1 MDYKD
6 SWAPKNWYFWTVV
19 LKKTLESPLDSQE
32 IQPVHPKGNQS
43 WIFIGR
49 TDAEAET
56 PILWP
61 LDAKSWLTGKDPDAG
76 QDWRQEKG
84 MTEDEMVGWHHQL
97 DEHEFI
103 IIILQL
109 SLAPASPFSSLNKWL
124 PEYFWKFAHASLLLK
139 NAELSPL
146 SIESSLY
153 FLYFGQELVKW
164 SWCVL
169 FKGLSP
175 TICPNTTSELGKWA
189 YFVLLCYAPLSL
201 PCSSIPYSFLVY
213 LPG

>member
-1 MDYKD
+1 ML
-6 SWAPKNWYFWTVV
+6 WTVV
-19 LKKTLESPLDSQE
+19 LEKTLESPLDCKE

-49 TDAEAET
+49 TDAEAKT

-76 QDWRQEKG
+76 KNWRQEKG

-103 IIILQL
+103 IIKLQL
-109 SLAPASPFSSLNKWL
+109 SLAPASPFSSLNKLL

-189 YFVLLCYAPLSL
+189 YFVVLCYAPLSL

>member
-1 MDYKD
+1 MWQLVYEE
-6 SWAPKNWYFWTVV
+6 SWVPKNWYFWTVV
-19 LKKTLESPLDSQE
+19 LEKTLESPLDSQE
-32 IQPVHPKGNQS
+32 IQPIHPKGNQS
-43 WIFIGR
+43 WILIGR

-61 LDAKSWLTGKDPDAG
+61 PDAKSWLTGKDPDAG
-76 QDWRQEKG
+76 KDWRREKG
-84 MTEDEMVGWHHQL
+84 TTEDEMVGWHHRL

-103 IIILQL
+103 IIIPQL
-109 SLAPASPFSSLNKWL
+109 SLAPASPFSSLNKLL
-124 PEYFWKFAHASLLLK
+124 PEYFWKFAHAYLLLK
-139 NAELSPL
+139 NAEWSPL

-153 FLYFGQELVKW
+153 FLYFGQDLVKW

-175 TICPNTTSELGKWA
+175 TICPNTTSELGKRT

-201 PCSSIPYSFLVY
+201 PYSYHSL
-213 LPG
+213 